1 MGLAAAGALLLSACS
16 GGQET
21 VTVTSVVTSEVT
33 EAPASVPDA
42 QLLLDATVA
51 HVESIYGGQLG
62 VATVRN
68 EEPVAAGFTAPSP
81 AWSTIKVPIAIA
93 AMRAFPGLEEDARA
107 AVSASD
113 NAAAQRLYDAVGAGP
128 VDGVLDQVGLA
139 TGLNTEPLRPEFST
153 YGQTQLSVADEAV
166 LAGQLACVEGAGPV
180 LALMGQ
186 VDPSQSYGLGTIG
199 ALFKGGWG
207 PDTAGAY
214 QVRQFGLVPR
224 GDGALAPVAIT
235 ALPADG
241 TYETGQAMLSA
252 AAETLAADPMQLPVA
267 ACQP

>member
-1 MGLAAAGALLLSACS
+1 MSACS
-16 GGQET
+16 GGQEA

-62 VATVRN
+62 IATVGN
-68 EEPVAAGFTAPSP
+68 EGPVADGFTAPSP

-93 AMRAFPGLEEDARA
+93 AMRTVPGLEEDARA

-113 NAAAQRLYDAVGAGP
+113 NGAAQRLFDAVGPDAVDAVLAEAG
-128 VDGVLDQVGLA
+128 LDARV
-139 TGLNTEPLRPEFST
+139 NTEPLRPEFST

-166 LAGQLACVEGAGPV
+166 LAGQVACVDGAGPV

-186 VDPSQSYGLGTIG
+186 LDPSQAYGLGTIG

-207 PDTAGAY
+207 PDTTGAY

-224 GDGALAPVAIT
+224 GDGAWAPVAIT

-241 TYETGQAMLSA
+241 TYETGQAMLTA
-252 AAETLAADPMQLPVA
+252 AAEKLAAEAARLPAA

>member
-1 MGLAAAGALLLSACS
+1 LGLAAAGALLLPACS
-16 GGQET
+16 GGHET
-21 VTVTSVVTSEVT
+21 VTVTFEVT
-33 EAPASVPDA
+33 EAPASVPDM
-42 QLLLDATVA
+42 QLLLDAIVA
-51 HVESIYGGQLG
+51 HVQSIYGGQLG
-62 VATVRN
+62 VATVGN
-68 EEPVAAGFTAPSP
+68 EGPVAAGFTAPSS

-93 AMRAFPGLEEDARA
+93 AMRAFPGLEDDARA

-113 NAAAQRLYDAVGAGP
+113 NAAAQRLYDAVGPEA
-128 VDGVLDQVGLA
+128 VNSVLAQAGLA
-139 TGLNTEPLRPEFST
+139 ARVNTEPLRPEFST
-153 YGQTQLSVADEAV
+153 FGQTQLSVADEAV
-166 LAGQLACVEGAGPV
+166 LADRIACVESADPV
-180 LALMGQ
+180 LRLMGQ
-186 VDPSQSYGLGTIG
+186 VEPSQGYGLGAVG

-207 PDTAGAY
+207 PDTTGAY

-252 AAETLAADPMQLPVA
+252 AAETLAADPTQLPVA